1 MGSGGVSDWLD
12 GIIGEATVSPFETI
26 LLVVLLSG
34 ALMIVFYAIRTGV
47 PPQSSGRA
55 ARQALLHLLPDT
67 IDGRI
72 VDLGS
77 GWGALVED
85 IGERYPENL
94 VVGYE
99 LSPIPYW
106 ISCLRL
112 KLKTRPNV
120 EYRRA
125 DFLKADL
132 SEFRAAT
139 CYLMIGAMKPLASK
153 LLELPDGAVVVS
165 NAFSL
170 HGWEADETITLSVT
184 GATNYY
190 RYIVRRDPGA

>member
-1 MGSGGVSDWLD
+1 MDWID
-12 GIIGEATVSPFETI
+12 GIIGEATVSPFEAV
-26 LLVVLLSG
+26 LLVVMLAGTLL
-34 ALMIVFYAIRTGV
+34 IVFYAIRTGV

-55 ARQALLHLLPDT
+55 ARQAVLHLLPDE
-67 IDGRI
+67 IEGPI

-85 IGERYPENL
+85 LAARYPDNR

-106 ISCLRL
+106 ISLLRLRL
-112 KLKTRPNV
+112 KPRPNA

-132 SEFRAAT
+132 SAFHAAT
-139 CYLMIGAMKPLASK
+139 CYLMIGAMKPLATK
-153 LLELPDGAVVVS
+153 LNELPDGAVIVS

-170 HGWEADETITLSVT
+170 HGWTPEETITLSST
-184 GATNYY
+184 GATMYF
-190 RYIVRRDPGA
+190 RYIVRRDTVA